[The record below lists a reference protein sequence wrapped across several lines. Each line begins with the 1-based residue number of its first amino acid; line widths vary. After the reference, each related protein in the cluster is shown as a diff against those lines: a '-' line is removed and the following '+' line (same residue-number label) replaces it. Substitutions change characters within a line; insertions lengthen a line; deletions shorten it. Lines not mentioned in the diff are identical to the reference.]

1 MAKPVL
7 TVDSISLTL
16 KNEPILKRVSLMVS
30 AGEVVGITGRNGS
43 GKSMLFKCIAGLYL
57 PQKGEITANG
67 FAVVKEK
74 RFPPEFGALIEKP
87 GFLGGLTAYENL
99 SILACIQNKIGKKE
113 ILEAIRIVG
122 LEHAAHKKVKKFS
135 LGMKQR
141 LGIAQA
147 IMEKPKLLILD
158 EPTSGLDEA
167 GVAQVRTLI
176 GQLKSEGTAIL
187 IASHISEDIE
197 ALSDRIYEME
207 LGELREL
214 VT

>member
-1 MAKPVL
+1 
-7 TVDSISLTL
+7 
-16 KNEPILKRVSLMVS
+16 
-30 AGEVVGITGRNGS
+30 
-43 GKSMLFKCIAGLYL
+43 
-57 PQKGEITANG
+57 
-67 FAVVKEK
+67 
-74 RFPPEFGALIEKP
+74 
-87 GFLGGLTAYENL
+87 
-99 SILACIQNKIGKKE
+99 
-113 ILEAIRIVG
+113 
-122 LEHAAHKKVKKFS
+122 
-135 LGMKQR
+135 MKQR